1 MGKEKVIFLSSK
13 NPFSK
18 KDWSGIPYFL
28 HKALLN
34 EYDVEYIPLTEFKR
48 VKLFGYYVGELF
60 FFLFKRKY
68 VFDYGLVMAFLYA
81 AVGSVRLRNK
91 KAKFIFSPAGLT
103 EIAFLR
109 TSIPIVSYGDCSTLQ
124 LIDYYPAL
132 FNVCKLSHLEIKFV
146 ERLAIRRIQCPVF
159 SSYWASNFV
168 AKVYKA
174 SPITIAFGANLIVA
188 KKAVP
193 KEIRSNSCKL
203 LFIGADWQRK
213 GGDIVIKIHKELLE
227 RGINSQLTIVGMDI
241 PESVRVPD
249 HVTVINFINKDTEV
263 GVKNFVELFEKAD
276 YFILPTVADCTPIVI
291 AEAYAFGLPVLS
303 TQTGGLP
310 SMVFNDLTG
319 YLFQVNDW
327 EGYIN
332 YIIELSKDKLK
343 YRNIS
348 KNCLSYYNSI
358 FNWNSWANKLYQ
370 TCDTKFWL
378 DV

>member
-1 MGKEKVIFLSSK
+1 MGKEKIIFLSSK

-28 HKALLN
+28 YQALIN

-48 VKLFGYYVGELF
+48 VRLFGYYVGRLF
-60 FFLFKRKY
+60 FFL
-68 VFDYGLVMAFLYA
+68 LYA

-132 FNVCKLSHLEIKFV
+132 FNVCKLSRIEIEFV
-146 ERLAIRRIQCPVF
+146 ERLAIRRVHCTIF
-159 SSYWASNFV
+159 SSDWASNFI

-188 KKAVP
+188 KKAIP

-213 GGDIVIKIHKELLE
+213 GGDTVIKVHKELLE

-241 PESVRVPD
+241 PENVIVPD
-249 HVTVINFINKDTEV
+249 HVTVINFMDKDTEV
-263 GVKNFVELFEKAD
+263 GVKNFTELFEKAD
-276 YFILPTVADCTPIVI
+276 FFILPTVADCTPIVI
-291 AEAYAFGLPVLS
+291 AEAYEFGLPVLA
-303 TQTGGLP
+303 TQTGGLS
-310 SMVFNDLTG
+310 SMVFNDITG
-319 YLFQVNDW
+319 YLFQLDDC
-327 EGYIN
+327 EGYIS
-332 YIIELSKDKLK
+332 YIIELSEDKLK

-348 KNCLSYYNSI
+348 KNCLAYHNSI
-358 FNWNSWANKLYQ
+358 FNWNSWANKLHQ
-370 TCDTKFWL
+370 TCDTKFGL
-378 DV
+378 HA